1 MLSIDEKFTR
11 FQHSRVSSPLKYV
24 KIHVHEELLTSFH
37 LLLPYS
43 VPQPF
48 YILCLARVTKPFLQ
62 TFFRFLINPILRVS
76 SDSNTN
82 HPCVPFT
89 KSFTSFCRE
98 YYLFRAFHYFKNSV
112 ISIFIIFI
120 PEPSSG
126 KKFPNIINS
135 VRII

>member
-1 MLSIDEKFTR
+1 MLSIDEKFTC
-11 FQHSRVSSPLKYV
+11 FQHSRVSSSLKYV

-82 HPCVPFT
+82 HPCLSRKV
-89 KSFTSFCRE
+89 
-98 YYLFRAFHYFKNSV
+98 LRAFVANITCFHYFKNSV

>member
-11 FQHSRVSSPLKYV
+11 FQHNRVSSPLKYV

-48 YILCLARVTKPFLQ
+48 YILYLARVTKSFLQ

-120 PEPSSG
+120 PEYSW
-126 KKFPNIINS
+126 KKIS
-135 VRII
+135 KYY